1 MEIDLLRAGQTVV
14 RVPAERIESLPQ
26 QRYLVSVTRSYPT
39 QCELYGFS
47 MQQRLPRI
55 SLPLASDDKD
65 ILLDLQE
72 VFTKCWNSGPYPE
85 LLHYNDPSPGD
96 LTEEEA
102 AFCRQTVR
110 R

>member
-1 MEIDLLRAGQTVV
+1 
-14 RVPAERIESLPQ
+14 
-26 QRYLVSVTRSYPT
+26 
-39 QCELYGFS
+39 